1 MFYNFSH
8 QILKHEWPKKWPT
21 FVSDIVGASK
31 ANESL
36 CQNNMV
42 ILKLLRYHVLKIDF
56 AWNSSLGKRS
66 NKNYCY
72 FAFWRMSARPF
83 YLMH

>member
-1 MFYNFSH
+1 MLLLINVYLLDWIPLVMDHVCFPCFL

-21 FVSDIVGASK
+21 FVGDIVGASK

-42 ILKLLRYHVLKIDF
+42 ILKLLR
-56 AWNSSLGKRS
+56 
-66 NKNYCY
+66 
-72 FAFWRMSARPF
+72 
-83 YLMH
+83 

>member
-1 MFYNFSH
+1 MLFSRWH
-8 QILKHEWPKKWPT
+8 VSSEIGIYPLCSLHLQILKHEWPKKWPT

-42 ILKLLRYHVLKIDF
+42 ILKLLRY
-56 AWNSSLGKRS
+56 
-66 NKNYCY
+66 Y
-72 FAFWRMSARPF
+72 
-83 YLMH
+83 